1 MAVVIKSCKN
11 IKQLNKKIIKDIKK
25 ILSDK
30 PSSRIGFYWDE
41 SLSEIFNAL
50 VKTKKIQWFS
60 SRIFPIVE
68 YKDDQTLMFED
79 ILKNHFIDKIDISQ
93 GNYASLKDR
102 INKLTDNDNLN
113 DLYKFNDG
121 LDLIIFGI
129 DKRGNFLF
137 NDFESKIDYINYANN
152 GNQLISPGI
161 KSIMLAKQIICIV
174 VDSEADNIVRIIND
188 KKIDKDD
195 IITLLNF
202 HNNITLFTT
211 SNIIKKKEI
220 NKEGL
225 SEEYTPLYEELFS
238 DVSSN
243 ETQEESKPSNSLF
256 EDKASESI
264 LDNKDDEPEDEEELD
279 LSSKTEDK
287 SIETDLLEHLDD
299 LVKDEEPTQEELNA
313 IEEEE
318 LSDEPVILEDDVEI
332 VNEPE
337 DNYDSL
343 SLDDVEV
350 IDNDENNNQ
359 EISLDNTDSENSI
372 EEEFEDDLSH
382 LNDSLDQDDDFG
394 VDHLDNIDTVEI
406 PQEIRSNAL
415 NDEDLEILRL
425 KEVQRILEEELKH
438 LEQSTQEVKKV
449 DENLNN
455 YIEKTTPV
463 ETRPKSQDEVVI
475 IKDSP
480 NEYKD
485 YIVEEPIRQIF
496 PKKPIKEEFFV
507 EEKEP
512 VIDEIIITE
521 KDINLKQ
528 ANETVTIINEEEKP
542 LEIIDESKPNNISK
556 IVIEEEPLVEKEEQ
570 VKQTVNNEKEIEKL
584 YDLTYQPRTIKRDYV
599 ITNPKTKEQ
608 IQRIIDIKEDALR
621 TIEQLIVKNRLDQK
635 TLTKKD
641 LPNTQSE
648 FYKVK
653 YIPGNRPTPMLMVY
667 NEPNEQVYNA
677 NLKRMIDT
685 YKILINTKSFNS
697 SNKHYWNVGSYISFN
712 EQTNEAD
719 LIAFEHF
726 DTFIFLLRTINKPL
740 YFFVKKEA
748 AAILT
753 VLASKFNNELLV
765 LKMS

>member
-60 SRIFPIVE
+60 SRIVPIVE

-174 VDSEADNIVRIIND
+174 IDSEADNIVRIIND

-243 ETQEESKPSNSLF
+243 ETQEESRPSNSLF

-264 LDNKDDEPEDEEELD
+264 LDNEDDELEDEEELD

-287 SIETDLLEHLDD
+287 SEETDLLEHLDD

-313 IEEEE
+313 IEEE

-332 VNEPE
+332 VNESE

-350 IDNDENNNQ
+350 IDTDENNNQ

-449 DENLNN
+449 DQNLNN

-485 YIVEEPIRQIF
+485 YIVEEPIRQIY
-496 PKKPIKEEFFV
+496 PQKHIKEEFVV

-570 VKQTVNNEKEIEKL
+570 VKQTINNEKEIEKL

-621 TIEQLIVKNRLDQK
+621 TIEQLIVKNRLNQK

>member
-60 SRIFPIVE
+60 SRIVPIVE

-137 NDFESKIDYINYANN
+137 NDFESKINYINYANN

-243 ETQEESKPSNSLF
+243 ETQKESKPSNSLF

-264 LDNKDDEPEDEEELD
+264 LDNEDDEPEDEEELD

-287 SIETDLLEHLDD
+287 SEETDLLEHLDD

-350 IDNDENNNQ
+350 IDIDENNNQ

-394 VDHLDNIDTVEI
+394 VDNLDNIDTVEI

-485 YIVEEPIRQIF
+485 YIVEEPIRQIC
-496 PKKPIKEEFFV
+496 PQKPIKEEFV
-507 EEKEP
+507 LEEKEP

-556 IVIEEEPLVEKEEQ
+556 IVIEEEPLVKKEEQ

-667 NEPNEQVYNA
+667 NEPNEQVYNT
-677 NLKRMIDT
+677 NIKRMIDT
-685 YKILINTKSFNS
+685 YKILINNKSFNS

-726 DTFIFLLRTINKPL
+726 DTFIFLLRSINKPL

>member
-25 ILSDK
+25 ILNDK

-60 SRIFPIVE
+60 SRIVPIVE

-174 VDSEADNIVRIIND
+174 IDSEADNIVRIIND

-243 ETQEESKPSNSLF
+243 ETQEESRPSSSLF

-264 LDNKDDEPEDEEELD
+264 LDNEDDELEDEEELD

-287 SIETDLLEHLDD
+287 SEETDLLEHLDD

-313 IEEEE
+313 IEEE

-332 VNEPE
+332 VNESE

-350 IDNDENNNQ
+350 IDTDENNNQ

-449 DENLNN
+449 DQNLNN

-463 ETRPKSQDEVVI
+463 ETRSKSQDEVVI

-485 YIVEEPIRQIF
+485 YIVEEPIRQIC
-496 PKKPIKEEFFV
+496 PQKHIKEEFVV

-528 ANETVTIINEEEKP
+528 DNETVTIINEEEKP

>member
-60 SRIFPIVE
+60 SRIVPIVE

-174 VDSEADNIVRIIND
+174 IDSEADNIVRIIND

-313 IEEEE
+313 IEKEE

-350 IDNDENNNQ
+350 IDTNENNNQ

-394 VDHLDNIDTVEI
+394 VDNLDNIDTVEI

-485 YIVEEPIRQIF
+485 YIVEEPIRQIYSQ
-496 PKKPIKEEFFV
+496 KHIKEEFVV

-621 TIEQLIVKNRLDQK
+621 TIEKLIVKNRLDQK

-667 NEPNEQVYNA
+667 NEPNEQVYNT
-677 NLKRMIDT
+677 NIKRMIDT
-685 YKILINTKSFNS
+685 YKILINNKSFNS

-726 DTFIFLLRTINKPL
+726 DTFIFLLRSINKPL

>member
-60 SRIFPIVE
+60 SRIVPIVE

-174 VDSEADNIVRIIND
+174 IDSEADNIVRIIND

-243 ETQEESKPSNSLF
+243 EIQEESRPSNSLF

-264 LDNKDDEPEDEEELD
+264 LDNEDDEPEDEEELD

-287 SIETDLLEHLDD
+287 SEETDLLEHLDD
-299 LVKDEEPTQEELNA
+299 LVKDGEPTQEELNA

-318 LSDEPVILEDDVEI
+318 LSDEPVILEDDVEV

-343 SLDDVEV
+343 SLEDVEV
-350 IDNDENNNQ
+350 VDTDENNDQ

-394 VDHLDNIDTVEI
+394 VDNLDNIDTVEI

-438 LEQSTQEVKKV
+438 LEKSTQEVKKV

-485 YIVEEPIRQIF
+485 YIVEEPIRQIC
-496 PKKPIKEEFFV
+496 PQKHIKEEFV
-507 EEKEP
+507 LEEKEP

-667 NEPNEQVYNA
+667 NEPNEQVYNT
-677 NLKRMIDT
+677 NIKRMIDT
-685 YKILINTKSFNS
+685 YKILINNKSFNS

-726 DTFIFLLRTINKPL
+726 DTFIFLLRSINKPL

>member
-60 SRIFPIVE
+60 SRIVPIVE

-174 VDSEADNIVRIIND
+174 IDSEADNIVRIIND

-243 ETQEESKPSNSLF
+243 ETKEESKPSNSLF

-264 LDNKDDEPEDEEELD
+264 LDNEDDEPEDEEELD

-313 IEEEE
+313 IEEE

-332 VNEPE
+332 VNESE

-350 IDNDENNNQ
+350 IDTDENDNQ

-449 DENLNN
+449 DQNLNN

-475 IKDSP
+475 IKDSS

-485 YIVEEPIRQIF
+485 YIVEEPIRQIY
-496 PKKPIKEEFFV
+496 PQKHIKEEFVV

-528 ANETVTIINEEEKP
+528 DNETVTIINEEEKP

-667 NEPNEQVYNA
+667 NEPNEQVYNT
-677 NLKRMIDT
+677 NIKRMIDT
-685 YKILINTKSFNS
+685 YKILINNKSFNS

-726 DTFIFLLRTINKPL
+726 DTFIFLLRSINKPL

>member
-60 SRIFPIVE
+60 SRIVPIVE

-137 NDFESKIDYINYANN
+137 NDFESKIHYINYANN

-174 VDSEADNIVRIIND
+174 IDSEADNIVRIIND

-225 SEEYTPLYEELFS
+225 SEEYTLLYEELFS

-243 ETQEESKPSNSLF
+243 ETQEESRPSNSLF
-256 EDKASESI
+256 EDKTSESI
-264 LDNKDDEPEDEEELD
+264 LDNEDDEPEDEEELD

-287 SIETDLLEHLDD
+287 SEETDLLEHLDD

-313 IEEEE
+313 IEEE

-350 IDNDENNNQ
+350 IDTDENNNQ

-449 DENLNN
+449 DQNLNN

-485 YIVEEPIRQIF
+485 YIVEEPIRQIC
-496 PKKPIKEEFFV
+496 PQKHIKEEFVV

-528 ANETVTIINEEEKP
+528 DNETVTIINEEEKP

-570 VKQTVNNEKEIEKL
+570 VKQTINNEKEIEKL

>member
-60 SRIFPIVE
+60 SRILPIVE

-220 NKEGL
+220 NKEWL

-243 ETQEESKPSNSLF
+243 ETQEESRPSNSLF

-264 LDNKDDEPEDEEELD
+264 LDNEDDELEDEEELD

-287 SIETDLLEHLDD
+287 SIETDLLKHLDD

-313 IEEEE
+313 IEEE

-332 VNEPE
+332 VNESE

-350 IDNDENNNQ
+350 IDTDENNNQ

-394 VDHLDNIDTVEI
+394 VDNLDNIDTVEI

-455 YIEKTTPV
+455 YIEITTPV

-475 IKDSP
+475 IKDSL

-485 YIVEEPIRQIF
+485 YIVEEPIRQIYSQ
-496 PKKPIKEEFFV
+496 KPIKEEFV
-507 EEKEP
+507 LEEKEP

-528 ANETVTIINEEEKP
+528 ANETVTIINEEEKQ

-556 IVIEEEPLVEKEEQ
+556 IVIKEEPLVEKEEQ
-570 VKQTVNNEKEIEKL
+570 VKQTVSNEKEIEKL

-667 NEPNEQVYNA
+667 NEPNEQVYNT
-677 NLKRMIDT
+677 NIKRMIDT
-685 YKILINTKSFNS
+685 YKILINNKSFNS

-726 DTFIFLLRTINKPL
+726 DTFIFLLRSINKPL

>member
-60 SRIFPIVE
+60 SRIVPIVE

-174 VDSEADNIVRIIND
+174 IDSEADNIVRIIND

-243 ETQEESKPSNSLF
+243 EIQEESRPSNSLF

-264 LDNKDDEPEDEEELD
+264 LDNEDDELEDEEELD

-287 SIETDLLEHLDD
+287 SEETDLLEHLDD

-313 IEEEE
+313 IEEE
-318 LSDEPVILEDDVEI
+318 LSDEPVFLEDDVEI
-332 VNEPE
+332 VNESE

-350 IDNDENNNQ
+350 IDTDENNNQ

-406 PQEIRSNAL
+406 PQEIISNAL
-415 NDEDLEILRL
+415 NDEDLEILKL

-449 DENLNN
+449 DQNLNN

-485 YIVEEPIRQIF
+485 YIVEEPIRQIC
-496 PKKPIKEEFFV
+496 PQKHIKEEFVV

-521 KDINLKQ
+521 KDINLKPD
-528 ANETVTIINEEEKP
+528 NETVTIINEEEKP

-570 VKQTVNNEKEIEKL
+570 VKQTINNEKEIEKL

>member
-60 SRIFPIVE
+60 SRIVPIVE

-174 VDSEADNIVRIIND
+174 IDSEADNIVRIIND

-243 ETQEESKPSNSLF
+243 EIQEESRPSNSLF

-264 LDNKDDEPEDEEELD
+264 LDNEDDELEDEEELD

-287 SIETDLLEHLDD
+287 SEETDLLEHLDD

-313 IEEEE
+313 IEEE
-318 LSDEPVILEDDVEI
+318 LSDEPVFLEDDVEI
-332 VNEPE
+332 VNESE

-350 IDNDENNNQ
+350 IDTDENNNQ
-359 EISLDNTDSENSI
+359 EISLDNTDYENSI

-449 DENLNN
+449 DQNLNN

-485 YIVEEPIRQIF
+485 YIVEEPIRQIC
-496 PKKPIKEEFFV
+496 PQKHIKEEFVV

-528 ANETVTIINEEEKP
+528 DNETVTIINEEEKP

-570 VKQTVNNEKEIEKL
+570 VKQTINNEKEIEKL

>member
-60 SRIFPIVE
+60 SRIVPIVE

-264 LDNKDDEPEDEEELD
+264 LDNEDDEPEDEED

-343 SLDDVEV
+343 SLDNVEV
-350 IDNDENNNQ
+350 IDTDENNNQ

-394 VDHLDNIDTVEI
+394 VDNLDNIDTVEI

-480 NEYKD
+480 NDYKD
-485 YIVEEPIRQIF
+485 YIVEEPIRQIY
-496 PKKPIKEEFFV
+496 PQKPIKEEFV
-507 EEKEP
+507 IEEKEP

-667 NEPNEQVYNA
+667 NEPNEQVYNT
-677 NLKRMIDT
+677 NIKRMIDT
-685 YKILINTKSFNS
+685 YKILINNKSFNS

-726 DTFIFLLRTINKPL
+726 DTFIFLLRSINKPL

>member
-60 SRIFPIVE
+60 SRIVPIVE

-174 VDSEADNIVRIIND
+174 IDSEADNIVRIIND

-243 ETQEESKPSNSLF
+243 ETQEESRPSSSLF

-264 LDNKDDEPEDEEELD
+264 LDNEDDEPEDEEELD

-287 SIETDLLEHLDD
+287 SEETDLLEHLDD

-313 IEEEE
+313 IEEE

-350 IDNDENNNQ
+350 IDTDENNNQ

-449 DENLNN
+449 DQNLNN

-475 IKDSP
+475 IKDSS

-485 YIVEEPIRQIF
+485 YIVEEPIRQIC
-496 PKKPIKEEFFV
+496 PQKHIKEEFVV

-528 ANETVTIINEEEKP
+528 DNETVTIINEEEKP

-556 IVIEEEPLVEKEEQ
+556 IVIKEEPLVEKEEQ
-570 VKQTVNNEKEIEKL
+570 VKQTVDNEKEIEKL

-667 NEPNEQVYNA
+667 NEPNEQVYNT
-677 NLKRMIDT
+677 NIKRMIDT
-685 YKILINTKSFNS
+685 YKILINNKSFNS

-726 DTFIFLLRTINKPL
+726 DTFIFLLRSINKPL

>member
-60 SRIFPIVE
+60 SRIVPIVE

-225 SEEYTPLYEELFS
+225 SEEYNPLYEELFS

-264 LDNKDDEPEDEEELD
+264 LDNKDDEPEDEEEFD

-287 SIETDLLEHLDD
+287 SEETDLLEHLDD
-299 LVKDEEPTQEELNA
+299 LVKDEEATQEELNA
-313 IEEEE
+313 IEEE

-337 DNYDSL
+337 DKYDSL

-350 IDNDENNNQ
+350 IDTNENNNQ
-359 EISLDNTDSENSI
+359 EISLDNTDYENSI

-394 VDHLDNIDTVEI
+394 VDNLDNIDTVEI

-475 IKDSP
+475 IKDNP

-485 YIVEEPIRQIF
+485 YIVEEPIRQIYSQ
-496 PKKPIKEEFFV
+496 KHIKEEFVV

-667 NEPNEQVYNA
+667 NEPNEQVYNT
-677 NLKRMIDT
+677 NIKRMIDT
-685 YKILINTKSFNS
+685 YKILINNKSFNS

-726 DTFIFLLRTINKPL
+726 DTFIFLLRSINKPL

>member
-25 ILSDK
+25 ILNDK

-60 SRIFPIVE
+60 SRIVPIVE

-93 GNYASLKDR
+93 GNYTSLKDR
-102 INKLTDNDNLN
+102 INKLTDNGNLN

-137 NDFESKIDYINYANN
+137 NDFESKISYINYANN

-174 VDSEADNIVRIIND
+174 IDGEADNIVRIIND

-195 IITLLNF
+195 IITFLNF

-211 SNIIKKKEI
+211 NNIIKKKEI
-220 NKEGL
+220 NKDGL
-225 SEEYTPLYEELFS
+225 SEEYASLYEELFS
-238 DVSSN
+238 DVI
-243 ETQEESKPSNSLF
+243 E
-256 EDKASESI
+256 EDKDEFKSNFASDDKSTESL
-264 LDNKDDEPEDEEELD
+264 LDDVDEDKDDEILSDVKDDSEDN
-279 LSSKTEDK
+279 
-287 SIETDLLEHLDD
+287 DLLSHLEN
-299 LVKDEEPTQEELNA
+299 LSDEEPTQEELDEIDNELNKETDSND
-313 IEEEE
+313 IEIINE
-318 LSDEPVILEDDVEI
+318 LE
-332 VNEPE
+332 NE
-337 DNYDSL
+337 YDSL

-350 IDNDENNNQ
+350 IE
-359 EISLDNTDSENSI
+359 TDSKDDNEILVSDDEHDNQKD
-372 EEEFEDDLSH
+372 EEFEDDLSN

-394 VDHLDNIDTVEI
+394 VNDLDIIDTVEI
-406 PQEIRSNAL
+406 PQEIKTNAL

-425 KEVQRILEEELKH
+425 KEVQRILEEELKN
-438 LEQSTQEVKKV
+438 LEQNTQELKKV
-449 DENLNN
+449 DDDLNK
-455 YIEKTTPV
+455 YIEKTKNSHQKPLHH
-463 ETRPKSQDEVVI
+463 EE
-475 IKDSP
+475 
-480 NEYKD
+480 
-485 YIVEEPIRQIF
+485 IVD
-496 PKKPIKEEFFV
+496 IKETLSNQNDYVLDESG
-507 EEKEP
+507 ESQQQEIIGKESINEDKEI
-512 VIDEIIITE
+512 VIDEILITE
-521 KDINLKQ
+521 KDINFNVP
-528 ANETVTIINEEEKP
+528 AETITIIKEDNKP
-542 LEIIDESKPNNISK
+542 LEIIEESKPNNTSK
-556 IVIEEEPLVEKEEQ
+556 IYLEDPIKSEKEELL
-570 VKQTVNNEKEIEKL
+570 KQPIINKDDEIERL
-584 YDLTYQPRTIKRDYV
+584 YNLTYQPRTIKRDYV

-621 TIEQLIVKNRLDQK
+621 TIEQLIIKNRLDQK
-635 TLTKKD
+635 TLTEKD
-641 LPNTQSE
+641 LPTTQSE

-685 YKILINTKSFNS
+685 YKILINNKSFNS

-726 DTFIFLLRTINKPL
+726 DTFIFLLRAINKPL
-740 YFFVKKEA
+740 YFFVKKET
-748 AAILT
+748 AAILS

>member
-25 ILSDK
+25 ILNDK

-60 SRIFPIVE
+60 SRIVPIVE

-93 GNYASLKDR
+93 GNYTSLKDR
-102 INKLTDNDNLN
+102 INKLTDNGNLN

-137 NDFESKIDYINYANN
+137 NDFESKISYINYANN

-174 VDSEADNIVRIIND
+174 IDGEADNIVRIIND

-195 IITLLNF
+195 IITFLNF

-211 SNIIKKKEI
+211 NNIIKKKEI
-220 NKEGL
+220 NKDGL
-225 SEEYTPLYEELFS
+225 SEEYASLYEELFS
-238 DVSSN
+238 DVI
-243 ETQEESKPSNSLF
+243 E
-256 EDKASESI
+256 EDKDEFKSNFASDDDKSTESL
-264 LDNKDDEPEDEEELD
+264 LDDVDEDKDDEILSDVKDDSEDN
-279 LSSKTEDK
+279 
-287 SIETDLLEHLDD
+287 DLLSHLEN
-299 LVKDEEPTQEELNA
+299 LSDEEPTQEELDEIDNELNKETDSND
-313 IEEEE
+313 IEIINE
-318 LSDEPVILEDDVEI
+318 LE
-332 VNEPE
+332 NE
-337 DNYDSL
+337 YDSL

-350 IDNDENNNQ
+350 IE
-359 EISLDNTDSENSI
+359 TDSRDYNEILVSDDEHDNQKD
-372 EEEFEDDLSH
+372 EEFEDDLSN

-394 VDHLDNIDTVEI
+394 VNDLDIIDTVEI
-406 PQEIRSNAL
+406 PQEIKTNAL

-425 KEVQRILEEELKH
+425 KEVQRILEEELKN
-438 LEQSTQEVKKV
+438 LEQNTQELKKV
-449 DENLNN
+449 DDDLNK
-455 YIEKTTPV
+455 YIEKTKNSHQKQLHH
-463 ETRPKSQDEVVI
+463 EE
-475 IKDSP
+475 
-480 NEYKD
+480 
-485 YIVEEPIRQIF
+485 IVD
-496 PKKPIKEEFFV
+496 IKETLSNQNDYVLDESG
-507 EEKEP
+507 ESQQQEIIGKESINEDKEI
-512 VIDEIIITE
+512 VIDEILITE
-521 KDINLKQ
+521 KDINFNVP
-528 ANETVTIINEEEKP
+528 AETITIIKEDNKP
-542 LEIIDESKPNNISK
+542 LEIIEESKPNNTSK
-556 IVIEEEPLVEKEEQ
+556 IYLEDPIKSEKEELL
-570 VKQTVNNEKEIEKL
+570 KQPIINKDDEIERL
-584 YDLTYQPRTIKRDYV
+584 YNLTYQPRTIKRDYV

-621 TIEQLIVKNRLDQK
+621 TIEQLIIKNRLDQK
-635 TLTKKD
+635 TLTEKD
-641 LPNTQSE
+641 LPTTQSE

-685 YKILINTKSFNS
+685 YKILINNKSFNS

-726 DTFIFLLRTINKPL
+726 DTFIFLLRAINKPL
-740 YFFVKKEA
+740 YFFVKKET
-748 AAILT
+748 AAILS

>member
-60 SRIFPIVE
+60 SRIVPIVE

-174 VDSEADNIVRIIND
+174 IDSEADNIVRIIND

-243 ETQEESKPSNSLF
+243 EIQEESRPSNSLF

-264 LDNKDDEPEDEEELD
+264 LDNEDDELEDEEELD

-287 SIETDLLEHLDD
+287 SEETDLLEHLDD

-313 IEEEE
+313 IEEE

-332 VNEPE
+332 VNESE

-359 EISLDNTDSENSI
+359 EISLDNTNSENSI

-449 DENLNN
+449 DQNLNN

-485 YIVEEPIRQIF
+485 YIVEEPIRQIC
-496 PKKPIKEEFFV
+496 PQKHIKEEFVV

-528 ANETVTIINEEEKP
+528 DNETVTIINEEEKP

-667 NEPNEQVYNA
+667 NEPNEQVYNT
-677 NLKRMIDT
+677 NIKRMIDT
-685 YKILINTKSFNS
+685 YKILINNRSFNS

-726 DTFIFLLRTINKPL
+726 DTFIFLLRSINKPL

>member
-60 SRIFPIVE
+60 SRIVPIVE

-243 ETQEESKPSNSLF
+243 ETQEESRPSNSLF

-287 SIETDLLEHLDD
+287 SEETDLLEHLDD

-313 IEEEE
+313 IEEE

-343 SLDDVEV
+343 SLDNVEV
-350 IDNDENNNQ
+350 IDTDENNNQ

-449 DENLNN
+449 DQNLNN

-475 IKDSP
+475 IKDSS

-485 YIVEEPIRQIF
+485 YIVEEPIRQIC
-496 PKKPIKEEFFV
+496 PQKHIKEEFVV

-528 ANETVTIINEEEKP
+528 DNETVTIINEEEKP

-570 VKQTVNNEKEIEKL
+570 VKQTINNQKEIEKL

-667 NEPNEQVYNA
+667 NEPNEQVYNT
-677 NLKRMIDT
+677 NIKRMIDT
-685 YKILINTKSFNS
+685 YKILINNKSFNS

-726 DTFIFLLRTINKPL
+726 DTFIFLLRSINKPL

>member
-60 SRIFPIVE
+60 SRIVPIVE

-174 VDSEADNIVRIIND
+174 TDSEADNIVRIIND

-243 ETQEESKPSNSLF
+243 ETQEESRPSNSLF

-264 LDNKDDEPEDEEELD
+264 LDNEDDELEDEEELD

-313 IEEEE
+313 IEEE

-332 VNEPE
+332 VNESE

-350 IDNDENNNQ
+350 IDTDENNNQ

-394 VDHLDNIDTVEI
+394 VDNLDNIDTVEI

-485 YIVEEPIRQIF
+485 YIVEEPIRQIYSQ
-496 PKKPIKEEFFV
+496 KPIKEEFV
-507 EEKEP
+507 LEEKEP

-528 ANETVTIINEEEKP
+528 DNETVTIINEEEKP

-556 IVIEEEPLVEKEEQ
+556 IVIKEEPLVEKEEQ
-570 VKQTVNNEKEIEKL
+570 VKQTVDNEKEIEKL

-667 NEPNEQVYNA
+667 NEPNEQVYNT
-677 NLKRMIDT
+677 NIKRMIDT
-685 YKILINTKSFNS
+685 YKILINNKSFNS

-726 DTFIFLLRTINKPL
+726 DTFIFLLRSINKPL

>member
-60 SRIFPIVE
+60 SRIVPIVE

-174 VDSEADNIVRIIND
+174 IDSEADNIVRIIND

-225 SEEYTPLYEELFS
+225 SEEYTLLYEELFS

-243 ETQEESKPSNSLF
+243 ETQEKSRPSNSLF

-264 LDNKDDEPEDEEELD
+264 LDNEDDELEDEEELD

-313 IEEEE
+313 IEEE
-318 LSDEPVILEDDVEI
+318 LGDEPVILEDDVEI
-332 VNEPE
+332 VNESE

-350 IDNDENNNQ
+350 IDTDENNNQ

-394 VDHLDNIDTVEI
+394 VDNLDNIDTVEI

-485 YIVEEPIRQIF
+485 YIVEEPIRQIYSQ
-496 PKKPIKEEFFV
+496 KPIKEEFV
-507 EEKEP
+507 LEEKEP

-528 ANETVTIINEEEKP
+528 DNETVTIINEEEKP

-556 IVIEEEPLVEKEEQ
+556 IVIKEEPLVEKEEQ
-570 VKQTVNNEKEIEKL
+570 VKQTVDNEKEIEKL

-667 NEPNEQVYNA
+667 NEPNEQVYNT
-677 NLKRMIDT
+677 NIKRMIDT
-685 YKILINTKSFNS
+685 YKILINNKSFNS

-726 DTFIFLLRTINKPL
+726 DTFIFLLRSINKPL

>member
-60 SRIFPIVE
+60 SRIVPIVE

-174 VDSEADNIVRIIND
+174 IDSEADNIVRIIND

-243 ETQEESKPSNSLF
+243 ETQEESRPSNSLF

-264 LDNKDDEPEDEEELD
+264 LDNEDDELEDEEELD

-287 SIETDLLEHLDD
+287 SEETDLLEHLDD

-313 IEEEE
+313 IEEE
-318 LSDEPVILEDDVEI
+318 LSDEPAILEDDVEI
-332 VNEPE
+332 VNESE

-350 IDNDENNNQ
+350 IDTDENNNQ

-449 DENLNN
+449 DQNLNN

-485 YIVEEPIRQIF
+485 YIVEEPIRQIY
-496 PKKPIKEEFFV
+496 PQKHIKEEFVV

-528 ANETVTIINEEEKP
+528 DNETVTIINEEEKP

-570 VKQTVNNEKEIEKL
+570 VKQTINNEKEIEKL

>member
-60 SRIFPIVE
+60 SRIVPIVE

-174 VDSEADNIVRIIND
+174 IDSEADNIVRIIND

-243 ETQEESKPSNSLF
+243 ETQEESRPSNSLF

-264 LDNKDDEPEDEEELD
+264 LDNEDDELEDEEELD

-287 SIETDLLEHLDD
+287 SEETDLLEHLDD

-313 IEEEE
+313 IEEE

-332 VNEPE
+332 VNESE

-350 IDNDENNNQ
+350 IDTDENNNQ

-449 DENLNN
+449 DQNLNN

-463 ETRPKSQDEVVI
+463 ETRPKSQEEVVI

-485 YIVEEPIRQIF
+485 YIVEEPIRQIC
-496 PKKPIKEEFFV
+496 PQKHIKEEFVV

-528 ANETVTIINEEEKP
+528 DNETVTIINEEEKP

-556 IVIEEEPLVEKEEQ
+556 IVIKEEPLVEKEEQ
-570 VKQTVNNEKEIEKL
+570 VEQTVNNEKEIEKL

>member
-60 SRIFPIVE
+60 SRIVPIVE

-174 VDSEADNIVRIIND
+174 IDSEADNIVRIIND

-243 ETQEESKPSNSLF
+243 ETQEESRPSNSLF
-256 EDKASESI
+256 EDKASGSI
-264 LDNKDDEPEDEEELD
+264 LDNEDDEPEDEEELD

-287 SIETDLLEHLDD
+287 SEETDLLEHLDD

-313 IEEEE
+313 IEEE

-332 VNEPE
+332 VNESE

-350 IDNDENNNQ
+350 IDTDENNNQ

-394 VDHLDNIDTVEI
+394 VDNLDNIDTVEI

-463 ETRPKSQDEVVI
+463 ETIPKSQDEVVI

-485 YIVEEPIRQIF
+485 YIVEEPIRQIY
-496 PKKPIKEEFFV
+496 PQKHIKEEFVV

-528 ANETVTIINEEEKP
+528 ANETVTIIKEEEKP
-542 LEIIDESKPNNISK
+542 LEIIDESKPDNISK

-570 VKQTVNNEKEIEKL
+570 VKQTINNEKEIEKL

-726 DTFIFLLRTINKPL
+726 DTFIFLLRSINKPL

>member
-25 ILSDK
+25 ILNDK

-60 SRIFPIVE
+60 SRIVPIVE

-243 ETQEESKPSNSLF
+243 ETQEESRPSNSLF

-264 LDNKDDEPEDEEELD
+264 LDNKDDESEDEEELD

-313 IEEEE
+313 IEEE

-337 DNYDSL
+337 DNYNSL

-350 IDNDENNNQ
+350 IDTDENNNQ

-394 VDHLDNIDTVEI
+394 VDNLDNIDTVEI

-463 ETRPKSQDEVVI
+463 ETKPKSQDEVVI

-485 YIVEEPIRQIF
+485 YIVEEPIRQIC
-496 PKKPIKEEFFV
+496 PQKPIKEEFVV

-556 IVIEEEPLVEKEEQ
+556 MVIEEEPLVEKEEQ
-570 VKQTVNNEKEIEKL
+570 VKQTINNEREIEKL

-653 YIPGNRPTPMLMVY
+653 YILGNRPTPMLMVY

-726 DTFIFLLRTINKPL
+726 DTFIFLLRSINKPL

>member
-60 SRIFPIVE
+60 SRIVPIVE

-174 VDSEADNIVRIIND
+174 IDSEADNIVRIIND

-243 ETQEESKPSNSLF
+243 ETQEESRPSNNLF

-264 LDNKDDEPEDEEELD
+264 LDNEDDELEDEEELD
-279 LSSKTEDK
+279 LSSKIEEK
-287 SIETDLLEHLDD
+287 SEETDLLEHLDD

-313 IEEEE
+313 IEEE

-332 VNEPE
+332 VNESE

-350 IDNDENNNQ
+350 IDTDENNNQ

-449 DENLNN
+449 DQNLNN
-455 YIEKTTPV
+455 YIEKTTLV

-485 YIVEEPIRQIF
+485 YIVEEPIRQIC
-496 PKKPIKEEFFV
+496 PQKHIKEEFVV

-528 ANETVTIINEEEKP
+528 DNETVTIINEEEKP

-570 VKQTVNNEKEIEKL
+570 VKQTINNEKEIEKL

-608 IQRIIDIKEDALR
+608 IERIIDIKEDALR

>member
-25 ILSDK
+25 ILNDK

-60 SRIFPIVE
+60 SRIVPIVE

-238 DVSSN
+238 DVSLN

-287 SIETDLLEHLDD
+287 SIDTDLLEHLDD

-313 IEEEE
+313 IEEE

-350 IDNDENNNQ
+350 IDTDKNNNQ

-394 VDHLDNIDTVEI
+394 VDNLDSIDTVEI

-438 LEQSTQEVKKV
+438 IEQSTQEVKKV

-475 IKDSP
+475 IKDDP

-485 YIVEEPIRQIF
+485 YIVEEPIRQIC
-496 PKKPIKEEFFV
+496 PQNPIKEEFV
-507 EEKEP
+507 VDEKEP

-528 ANETVTIINEEEKP
+528 VNETVTIINEEEKP

-667 NEPNEQVYNA
+667 NEPNEQVYNT
-677 NLKRMIDT
+677 NIKRMIDT
-685 YKILINTKSFNS
+685 YKILINNKSFNS

-726 DTFIFLLRTINKPL
+726 DTFIFLLRSINKPL

>member
-60 SRIFPIVE
+60 SRIVPIVE

-243 ETQEESKPSNSLF
+243 ETQEEYKPSNSLF

-264 LDNKDDEPEDEEELD
+264 LDNKDDELEDEEELD

-313 IEEEE
+313 IEEE

-337 DNYDSL
+337 DNYNSL

-350 IDNDENNNQ
+350 IDTDENNNQ

-394 VDHLDNIDTVEI
+394 VDNLDNIDTVEI

-455 YIEKTTPV
+455 YIEKTTPI

-485 YIVEEPIRQIF
+485 YIVEEPIRQIYSQ
-496 PKKPIKEEFFV
+496 KPIKEEFVV

-570 VKQTVNNEKEIEKL
+570 VKQTVSNEKEIEKL

-667 NEPNEQVYNA
+667 NEPNEQVYNT
-677 NLKRMIDT
+677 NIKRMIDT
-685 YKILINTKSFNS
+685 YKILINNKSFNS

-726 DTFIFLLRTINKPL
+726 DTFIFLLRSINKPL

>member
-60 SRIFPIVE
+60 SRIVPIVE

-174 VDSEADNIVRIIND
+174 IDSEADNIVRIIND

-264 LDNKDDEPEDEEELD
+264 LDNEDDEPEDEEEFD

-287 SIETDLLEHLDD
+287 SEETDLLEHLDD

-313 IEEEE
+313 IEEE

-350 IDNDENNNQ
+350 IDTNENNNQ
-359 EISLDNTDSENSI
+359 EISLDNTDYENSI

-394 VDHLDNIDTVEI
+394 VDNLDNIDTVEI

-425 KEVQRILEEELKH
+425 KEVQRILEEELKN

-485 YIVEEPIRQIF
+485 YIVEEPIRQIY
-496 PKKPIKEEFFV
+496 PQKPIKEEFV
-507 EEKEP
+507 LEEKEP

-528 ANETVTIINEEEKP
+528 ANEIVTIINEEEKP

-667 NEPNEQVYNA
+667 NEPNEQVYNT
-677 NLKRMIDT
+677 NIKRMIDT
-685 YKILINTKSFNS
+685 YKILINNKSFNS

-726 DTFIFLLRTINKPL
+726 DTFIFLLRSINKPL

>member
-60 SRIFPIVE
+60 SRIVPIVE

-174 VDSEADNIVRIIND
+174 IDSEADNIVRIIND

-243 ETQEESKPSNSLF
+243 EIQEESRLSNSLF

-264 LDNKDDEPEDEEELD
+264 LDNEDDELEDEEELD

-287 SIETDLLEHLDD
+287 SEETDLLEHLDD

-313 IEEEE
+313 IEEE

-332 VNEPE
+332 VNESE

-343 SLDDVEV
+343 SLDNVEV
-350 IDNDENNNQ
+350 IDTDENNNQ

-449 DENLNN
+449 DQNLNN

-485 YIVEEPIRQIF
+485 YIVEEPIRQIC
-496 PKKPIKEEFFV
+496 PQKHIKEEFVV

-528 ANETVTIINEEEKP
+528 DNETVTIINEEEKP

-570 VKQTVNNEKEIEKL
+570 VKQTINNQKEIEKL

-726 DTFIFLLRTINKPL
+726 DTFIFLLRSINKPL

>member
-60 SRIFPIVE
+60 SRIVPIVE

-102 INKLTDNDNLN
+102 INKLSDNGNLN
-113 DLYKFNDG
+113 DLYKFSDG
-121 LDLIIFGI
+121 LDLVIFGI

-174 VDSEADNIVRIIND
+174 IDEEADNIVRIIND

-211 SNIIKKKEI
+211 NNIIKKKEI

-238 DVSSN
+238 ETESN
-243 ETQEESKPSNSLF
+243 ESDNNFKFSNDLLDDKVDDSTIDEELN
-256 EDKASESI
+256 D
-264 LDNKDDEPEDEEELD
+264 EDEIDSSVEE
-279 LSSKTEDK
+279 TEIK
-287 SIETDLLEHLDD
+287 EEKEDLLDHLDD
-299 LVKDEEPTQEELNA
+299 LVKDEEPTQEELEA
-313 IEEEE
+313 IENE
-318 LSDEPVILEDDVEI
+318 LNNDDVEI
-332 VNEPE
+332 INSDSDE
-337 DNYDSL
+337 YDSL
-343 SLDDVEV
+343 SLSDVDVIETEIKDDIEDETIQVDEVE
-350 IDNDENNNQ
+350 IE
-359 EISLDNTDSENSI
+359 EERTTD
-372 EEEFEDDLSH
+372 EEFEDDLSH
-382 LNDSLDQDDDFG
+382 LKDSLEQDDDFG
-394 VDHLDNIDTVEI
+394 VEELETIDTVEI
-406 PQEIRSNAL
+406 PQEIKSNAL
-415 NDEDLEILRL
+415 NEEDLEILRL
-425 KEVQRILEEELKH
+425 KEVQRILEEELKN
-438 LEQSTQEVKKV
+438 LEESTQEFKKI
-449 DENLNN
+449 DQNLNN
-455 YIEKTTPV
+455 YIDKSNNIEPKYEK
-463 ETRPKSQDEVVI
+463 QDEVVI
-475 IKDSP
+475 LDEIKDNSL
-480 NEYKD
+480 NKE
-485 YIVEEPIRQIF
+485 YIVEE
-496 PKKPIKEEFFV
+496 KHIKQETNTNK
-507 EEKEP
+507 EKDLL
-512 VIDEIIITE
+512 IDEIVITE
-521 KDINLKQ
+521 KDINI
-528 ANETVTIINEEEKP
+528 NPPVETVTIIKEDDKP
-542 LEIIDESKPNNISK
+542 LEIIDETKPDNQSQTYIDKNKSEQINQIQS
-556 IVIEEEPLVEKEEQ
+556 IIDNQKEL
-570 VKQTVNNEKEIEKL
+570 EKL

-621 TIEQLIVKNRLDQK
+621 MIEQLIIKNRLDQK
-635 TLTKKD
+635 TLTEKD

-653 YIPGNRPTPMLMVY
+653 YIPGNRPTPMLMLY
-667 NEPNEQVYNA
+667 NEPNEQVYSA
-677 NLKRMIDT
+677 NVKRMIDT
-685 YKILINTKSFNS
+685 YKILINNKSFNS
-697 SNKHYWNVGSYISFN
+697 SNKHFWNIGSYVSFN
-712 EQTNEAD
+712 EQTNEVD

-726 DTFIFLLRTINKPL
+726 DTLIFLLRAINRPL
-740 YFFVKKEA
+740 YFFVKKET

>member
-60 SRIFPIVE
+60 SRIVPIVE

-243 ETQEESKPSNSLF
+243 ETQEESRPSNRLF
-256 EDKASESI
+256 EDKSSESI

-287 SIETDLLEHLDD
+287 SEKTDLLEHLDD

-313 IEEEE
+313 IEEE

-350 IDNDENNNQ
+350 IDTNENNNQ

-372 EEEFEDDLSH
+372 QEEFEDDLSH

-394 VDHLDNIDTVEI
+394 VDNLDSIDTVEI

-485 YIVEEPIRQIF
+485 YIVEEPIKQIY
-496 PKKPIKEEFFV
+496 PQKPIKEEFV
-507 EEKEP
+507 LEEKEP

-667 NEPNEQVYNA
+667 NEPNEQVYNT
-677 NLKRMIDT
+677 NIKRMIDT
-685 YKILINTKSFNS
+685 YKILINNKSFNS

-726 DTFIFLLRTINKPL
+726 DTFIFLLRAINKPL

>member
-60 SRIFPIVE
+60 SRIVPIVE

-174 VDSEADNIVRIIND
+174 IDSEADNIVRIIND

-243 ETQEESKPSNSLF
+243 ETKEESKPSNSLF

-264 LDNKDDEPEDEEELD
+264 LDNEDDEPEDEEELD

-313 IEEEE
+313 IEEE

-332 VNEPE
+332 VNESE

-350 IDNDENNNQ
+350 IDTDENNNQ

-449 DENLNN
+449 DQNLNN

-485 YIVEEPIRQIF
+485 YIVEEPIRQIC
-496 PKKPIKEEFFV
+496 PQKHIKEEFVV

-528 ANETVTIINEEEKP
+528 DNETVTLINEEEKP

-570 VKQTVNNEKEIEKL
+570 VKQTINNEKEIEKL

>member
-25 ILSDK
+25 ILNDK

-60 SRIFPIVE
+60 SRIVPIVE

-243 ETQEESKPSNSLF
+243 ETKEESRPSNSLF

-264 LDNKDDEPEDEEELD
+264 LDNEDDELEDEEELD

-313 IEEEE
+313 IEEE

-332 VNEPE
+332 VNESE

-350 IDNDENNNQ
+350 IDTDENNNQ

-394 VDHLDNIDTVEI
+394 VDNLDNIDTVEI

-485 YIVEEPIRQIF
+485 YIVEEPIRQIYSQ
-496 PKKPIKEEFFV
+496 KPIKEEFV
-507 EEKEP
+507 LEEKEP

-528 ANETVTIINEEEKP
+528 DNETVTIINEEEKP

-556 IVIEEEPLVEKEEQ
+556 IVIKEEPLVEKEEQ
-570 VKQTVNNEKEIEKL
+570 VKQTVDNEKEIEKF

-667 NEPNEQVYNA
+667 NEPNEQVYNT
-677 NLKRMIDT
+677 NIKRMIDT
-685 YKILINTKSFNS
+685 YKILINNKSFNS

-726 DTFIFLLRTINKPL
+726 DTFIFLLRSINKPL